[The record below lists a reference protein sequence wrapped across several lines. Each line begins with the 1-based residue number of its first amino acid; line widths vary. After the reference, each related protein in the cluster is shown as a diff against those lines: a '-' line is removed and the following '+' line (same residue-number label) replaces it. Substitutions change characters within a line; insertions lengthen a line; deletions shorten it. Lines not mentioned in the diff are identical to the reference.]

1 MEIDALDFEFVD
13 KAIAGTVVCVQEFQ
27 CAPMARLSLNASIF
41 KDAVEIDE
49 VRVNM
54 RTVRCD
60 GTVAGDTENREL
72 VVSKSAARLQDSPLA
87 QIPGKILNDNITLR
101 DGFFEPLDA

>member
-1 MEIDALDFEFVD
+1 
-13 KAIAGTVVCVQEFQ
+13 
-27 CAPMARLSLNASIF
+27 
-41 KDAVEIDE
+41 
-49 VRVNM
+49 M
-54 RTVRCD
+54 RSVRCD
-60 GTVAGDTENREL
+60 VSVAGDTENREL